1 MYRHPV
7 CFAQRLLRK
16 LEGHRLLQ
24 LTPLRGGRCRMA
36 VGGEKV
42 LQGGYATV
50 SIQVLTLY
58 PPGIDNTWWVWKVG
72 VVPRAGLE
80 PATKTQLT

>member
-1 MYRHPV
+1 
-7 CFAQRLLRK
+7 
-16 LEGHRLLQ
+16 
-24 LTPLRGGRCRMA
+24 MA

-72 VVPRAGLE
+72 VVPRAGFG
-80 PATKTQLT
+80 PASSPS